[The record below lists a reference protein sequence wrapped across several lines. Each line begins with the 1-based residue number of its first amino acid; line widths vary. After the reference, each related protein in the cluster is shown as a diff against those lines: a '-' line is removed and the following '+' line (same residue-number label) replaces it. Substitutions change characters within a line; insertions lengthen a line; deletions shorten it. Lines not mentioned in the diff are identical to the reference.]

1 MFDDHDKIFN
11 EPSNDFSRPN
21 TARSSKTSFITA
33 VSGDENEGTLT
44 SSLNKESL
52 QDKLGAFYRPQLSFL
67 CWSAGL
73 QRIVWKILSK

>member
-1 MFDDHDKIFN
+1 MLDDHDKMFN

-21 TARSSKTSFITA
+21 TARSGKTSCITA

-52 QDKLGAFYRPQLSFL
+52 
-67 CWSAGL
+67 
-73 QRIVWKILSK
+73 